1 MHFRLYRTIF
11 KGAGLEN
18 FVRIASV
25 DDIQDGDMISAE
37 IEDSKVVIAHV
48 EGVLYAFD
56 EECTHAGCGLSD
68 GDLDGNIIQCPC
80 HGAEFDIRTGE
91 VTSPPAVEPLKT
103 YQVRVEGD
111 DILIEYEV

>member
-1 MHFRLYRTIF
+1 LYRTIF

>member
-1 MHFRLYRTIF
+1 M
-11 KGAGLEN
+11 EN

>member
-1 MHFRLYRTIF
+1 
-11 KGAGLEN
+11 
-18 FVRIASV
+18 
-25 DDIQDGDMISAE
+25 MISAE

>member
-1 MHFRLYRTIF
+1 M
-11 KGAGLEN
+11 EN
-18 FVRIASV
+18 FIRIASV